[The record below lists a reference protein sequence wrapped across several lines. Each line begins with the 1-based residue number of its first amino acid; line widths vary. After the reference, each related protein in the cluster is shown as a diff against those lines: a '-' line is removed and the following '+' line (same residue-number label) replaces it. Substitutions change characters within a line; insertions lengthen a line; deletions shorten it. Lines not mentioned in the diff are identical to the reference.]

1 MGKVQWPLI
10 PRMLVNTERCRYI
23 GQHRIKGTHCLVV
36 TDVYTLYD
44 VTTESHTAPGK
55 VNGGKRKEKINSTLP
70 MDGYEK
76 RDRYLC
82 IFLIAILR
90 YQGNLISSYH
100 FVLHVFLTST
110 GYVRIITS
118 SWNLL
123 PIKRCLDIAPMMKP
137 EEDDASFGNEPKKSS
152 VDATFIATM
161 ST

>member
-1 MGKVQWPLI
+1 MCNSWVITRTSLI
-10 PRMLVNTERCRYI
+10 IRTSFFHQITYI

-90 YQGNLISSYH
+90 YQGNLILSYH
-100 FVLHVFLTST
+100 IFVLSVCPTR
-110 GYVRIITS
+110 V
-118 SWNLL
+118 
-123 PIKRCLDIAPMMKP
+123 LDIDWLRAYNYIIV
-137 EEDDASFGNEPKKSS
+137 EF
-152 VDATFIATM
+152 ATN
-161 ST
+161 